1 MFITVPTVWA
11 VFVYQFNTSI
21 SFYDVVNQNSLS
33 LSLSLSLIAHTECY
47 IKKMSRNSK
56 SKKERYIQHDYLL

>member
-1 MFITVPTVWA
+1 MFITVPTEWA

-21 SFYDVVNQNSLS
+21 SFYDAVNQN
-33 LSLSLSLIAHTECY
+33 SLSLIAHTECY
-47 IKKMSRNSK
+47 FKKISRNSK

>member
-33 LSLSLSLIAHTECY
+33 LSLSLIAHTECY